1 MCIVYAW
8 RPPKDDNFLSC
19 CEKHSLGLRTGSLT
33 LADGALVA
41 RAARA
46 CGHGVVSG
54 DLFLR
59 LLTKKIEST
68 RVFVTLD
75 HQCTE
80 NNRIVNPPARIYK
93 HYLEFFLVA
102 WCPHRC
108 ILHHILFLLLKK
120 VGQ

>member
-19 CEKHSLGLRTGSLT
+19 CEKNSLGLRTGSLT
-33 LADGALVA
+33 LADAARVA

-59 LLTKKIEST
+59 LLRTKDRKHTGFCYLGSSVHGKQLNRESSGQDIQ
-68 RVFVTLD
+68 TLS
-75 HQCTE
+75 
-80 NNRIVNPPARIYK
+80 
-93 HYLEFFLVA
+93 
-102 WCPHRC
+102 
-108 ILHHILFLLLKK
+108 
-120 VGQ
+120 